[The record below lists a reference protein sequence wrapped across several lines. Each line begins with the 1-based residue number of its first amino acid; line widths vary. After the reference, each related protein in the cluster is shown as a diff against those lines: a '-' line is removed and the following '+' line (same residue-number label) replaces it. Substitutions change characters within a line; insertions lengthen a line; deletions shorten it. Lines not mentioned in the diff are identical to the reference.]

1 MAEIRSGGRG
11 QGQVGVV
18 SREEEESA
26 DLPTSSLERMEAVVA
41 ENLQQLERYILYV
54 VIINM

>member
-26 DLPTSSLERMEAVVA
+26 NLPPSSLDRMEAVVA
-41 ENLQQLERYILYV
+41 ENLQQLERYI
-54 VIINM
+54 